1 MGLDIELL
9 ETLYQRLS
17 EAGLVQSKVE
27 FSTELLGKGPSYLTS
42 MSARERHVPEAV
54 FHALLERL
62 ELDQNLAEHRIKE
75 LESEHLRCRAQQ
87 YQRKLVAQLLHERL
101 ATDQP
106 RRRICAHACLSTFR
120 ALLNSIGLYRVRD
133 TTTAELPHRTV

>member
-27 FSTELLGKGPSYLTS
+27 FSTEFLGKGPSYLTS

-62 ELDQNLAEHRIKE
+62 ELDQKSVECRIKE
-75 LESEHLRCRAQQ
+75 LEAEHLRCRAEQ
-87 YQRKLVAQLLHERL
+87 YQRKLVANLLQERL
-101 ATDQP
+101 SAEKP
-106 RRRICAHACLSTFR
+106 SHRLFAR
-120 ALLNSIGLYRVRD
+120 AWLPKLRPLLVSIGLYRIRNAAA
-133 TTTAELPHRTV
+133 AELPHRTI

>member
-17 EAGLVQSKVE
+17 EAGLVRSKVE

-54 FHALLERL
+54 FHTLLEHL
-62 ELDQNLAEHRIKE
+62 ELDQKSAECRIKE
-75 LESEHLRCRAQQ
+75 LEAEHLRCRAEQ
-87 YQRKLVAQLLHERL
+87 YQRKLVAHLLHERL
-101 ATDQP
+101 SADKPTQGM
-106 RRRICAHACLSTFR
+106 CARAWLSAFR
-120 ALLNSIGLYRVRD
+120 PLLNSIGLYRIRD
-133 TTTAELPHRTV
+133 ATTAELPHRTF

>member
-1 MGLDIELL
+1 MGLNIELL

-42 MSARERHVPEAV
+42 MRARERHVPEAV

-62 ELDQNLAEHRIKE
+62 ELDQKSADHRIKE
-75 LESEHLRCRAQQ
+75 LEAEHLLCSAQQ

-101 ATDQP
+101 STDQP
-106 RRRICAHACLSTFR
+106 NPGIFARAWQSTSR
-120 ALLNSIGLYRVRD
+120 PLLNLIGFYRIRD

>member
-1 MGLDIELL
+1 MGLNIELL

-27 FSTELLGKGPSYLTS
+27 FSTQLLGKGPSYLTS

-62 ELDQNLAEHRIKE
+62 ELDQESADHRIKE
-75 LESEHLRCRAQQ
+75 LEAEHLRCRAQQ
-87 YQRKLVAQLLHERL
+87 YQRKLVAQLMHERL
-101 ATDQP
+101 SADKPTQG
-106 RRRICAHACLSTFR
+106 ICARAWLSTFR
-120 ALLNSIGLYRVRD
+120 PMLNSIRLCRVRN
-133 TTTAELPHRTV
+133 AASPELPDRAV